1 MTGLLVN
8 ALNFLPIGRLDG
20 GRVVMSIAGRQA
32 ANSVS
37 ALALAGV
44 AISFITNASPIFFFF
59 GLIII
64 FLQRGADIP
73 PLDDVTPVVSAED
86 EKKKGPMYFLRALAL
101 AVCVS
106 LTSATVIPQPPP
118 FDVVPPTTTSAPS
131 TASSSPMMNQFA
143 PPTSGSSQSQGQS
156 DYPLKMAPVP
166 SKPVDV
172 TEEIFKDSKYI

>member
-32 ANSVS
+32 ANGISV
-37 ALALAGV
+37 LTLFGI

-73 PLDDVTPVVSAED
+73 PQDDVTPIVSQE
-86 EKKKGPMYFLRALAL
+86 EESQKGPMYFLRALAL
-101 AVCVS
+101 ATCVTLS
-106 LTSATVIPQPPP
+106 SATVIPQPPP
-118 FDVVPPTTTSAPS
+118 FEVSPSAQSTIMAPS
-131 TASSSPMMNQFA
+131 STNTGSGGLEQA
-143 PPTSGSSQSQGQS
+143 PLGGSSQMQS
-156 DYPLKMAPVP
+156 DYPLKMAPPP
-166 SKPVDV
+166 SKPIDI
-172 TEEIFKDSKYI
+172 TEEVFKDSKYI